1 MSSITVRLPDSVHNK
16 IREVAKKDGISINQF
31 LSSAAAEKLSAYLT
45 LDYLKSKAKEGSDQ
59 EFDQL
64 LDRLADHEPP
74 EWDRMD

>member
-45 LDYLKSKAKEGSDQ
+45 VDSLKSKAKEGRDR
-59 EFDQL
+59 EFDQS
-64 LDRLADHEPP
+64 LDRLADHEP
-74 EWDRMD
+74 

>member
-45 LDYLKSKAKEGSDQ
+45 VDYLKNKAKEGNDQ
-59 EFDQL
+59 EFDQFL
-64 LDRLADHEPP
+64 ASLADHEPP
-74 EWDRMD
+74 EWDRME

>member
-45 LDYLKSKAKEGSDQ
+45 VDYLKNKAKKGNDQ

-74 EWDRMD
+74 EWDRLD